1 MTDLIWV
8 ISSSVLIIAVLIIR
22 AVFGKRMRSG
32 LRCALWGL
40 VLIRLLIPG
49 TVFEL
54 PFSVESTATKID
66 AVSNIVEFENVNH
79 YGYDEEN
86 RMVYYYRP
94 DFPATKPMVTEENVP
109 YERFVEIE
117 KTIDVIRV
125 LRIVWYSGIAVTA
138 SAFLVKNGVFYL
150 KLRRRR
156 KRLDIKS
163 KLKFYRIDGISSPF
177 LFVNSIY
184 IDTAVANDEE
194 KLNHVL
200 SHELSHYRHKDHWFA
215 FLRFAATALH
225 WYNPLVWIASY
236 YYRRDTD
243 LFADD
248 GAIRTL
254 GESEREKYGKTLIA
268 FADASKRE
276 SALSG
281 AIMMTGGKAALFER
295 IKRIA
300 KKPKTSIICAV
311 SALVVALAVVI
322 IAFAG
327 KSDEKPDDTGTE
339 TEQGTDQT
347 PDDSIPDD
355 ADLVIVY
362 PNYKLTFTGDSV
374 QCEYVKNGKTVLAD
388 PVSLT
393 DKQIRDVKAFAGY
406 IERGHNG
413 YENPDYAVLNKQ
425 EFGIISIYTPDDF
438 YTVSSFTEDNS
449 VKDFL
454 RLANSLAHSDVG
466 WWSLSDS
473 YFSDDFTIDAFDDIM
488 GYKANAYTVLHSSG
502 WYCRTYVASENG
514 KSFVIANSYARYS
527 PDYDDFILD
536 IDDDGSTELV
546 CVCLLDSGGFD
557 LHTCVFD
564 REDGMINKSYIDPQ
578 KLGFEGWNNIGSTI
592 YYNDGYDAE
601 IGRFYV
607 DYRKY
612 NKDYTEFTDTRV
624 NYYYDEIE
632 SAGAWD
638 RTIFKPKLVIKEP
651 EMPSSELIDQI
662 VSDYKKRSNND
673 FISIRRYYG
682 EYDGA
687 VPVLLN
693 GIMTFGANKKE
704 FIAGC
709 MFWYSDYNTIEVWKN
724 GTFYDI
730 RGAYE
735 EGVLTAEQVAVI
747 SYLHA
752 NGGYIVI
759 SDPYGVDSRE
769 KIRGE
774 LIETSIIPKIVYYQ
788 PSEDLPEHNELN
800 QDDPVVTVGPDDTAE
815 AQPGVEPIE
824 TNYQYSEQELYDLAK
839 SSIIV
844 LNDELRTSIEDCF
857 KSDRYD
863 IQWYDIDASW
873 ERAYGDVRCYYAD
886 ESTALLFWP
895 NPTDWIMTIE
905 IADAEFSFNNGFSLL
920 VFHDGELIDAYDAYD
935 KGLIN
940 DSVINIAAERHQI
953 VQQYIKMVK

>member
-1 MTDLIWV
+1 MTDLVWV
-8 ISSSVLIIAVLIIR
+8 ISSSVLIVAVLIIR

-40 VLIRLLIPG
+40 VLLRLLIPG

-54 PFSVESTATKID
+54 PFSVESTVTKID
-66 AVSNIVEFENVNH
+66 AVNNIVEFENVNH

-86 RMVYYYRP
+86 NMVYYYRP

-125 LRIVWYSGIAVTA
+125 MRIVWYSGIAVTA

-156 KRLDIKS
+156 KRIDVKS
-163 KLKFYRIDGISSPF
+163 KLKFYRIEGISSPF
-177 LFVNSIY
+177 LFGNSIY
-184 IDTAVANDEE
+184 VDTAVANDEE

-200 SHELSHYRHKDHWFA
+200 SHEHSHYRHKDHWFA
-215 FLRFAATALH
+215 VLRCAATALH
-225 WYNPLVWIASY
+225 WYNPLVWTASY
-236 YYRRDTD
+236 FYRRDAD

-281 AIMMTGGKAALFER
+281 AIMMTGSKAALFER

-300 KKPKTSIICAV
+300 KKPRTSIICAI
-311 SALVVALAVVI
+311 AAIVVALAVVI

-327 KSDEKPDDTGTE
+327 KSDEKPDDTGMG
-339 TEQGTDQT
+339 TEQGTEQASDVVV
-347 PDDSIPDD
+347 PDD
-355 ADLVIVY
+355 ADLVIVH
-362 PNYKLTFTGDSV
+362 PDYKLTFKEDSV
-374 QCEYVKNGKTVLAD
+374 QREYVKNGKTVLSD

-413 YENPDYAVLNKQ
+413 YENPDYAVLDKQ
-425 EFGIISIYTPDDF
+425 VFGIVSIYTPNDSYIVSAFSEDD
-438 YTVSSFTEDNS
+438 S
-449 VKDFL
+449 VKDIL
-454 RLANSLAHSDVG
+454 RLAESLFPSDDG
-466 WWSLSDS
+466 WRSLSDS
-473 YFSDDFTIDAFDDIM
+473 YFLDDFTIDAYDDIM

-502 WYCRTYVASENG
+502 WYCRTYVASDNG
-514 KSFVIANSYARYS
+514 NSFVIANSSARYS
-527 PDYDDFILD
+527 PDYGDFILD
-536 IDDDGSTELV
+536 IDDDGLTELV
-546 CVCLLDSGGFD
+546 CVCLLDSGDFD

-564 REDGMINKSYIDPQ
+564 LEDGTINKSYIDPQ
-578 KLGFEGWNNIGSTI
+578 KLGFKGWNNIGSSI

-601 IGRFYV
+601 TGRFYV
-607 DYRKY
+607 DYRNY

-638 RTIFKPKLVIKEP
+638 RTIFKPKLIIKDP
-651 EMPSSELIDQI
+651 DMPSSELIDRI
-662 VSDYKKRSNND
+662 VSDYKNRSGND
-673 FISIRRYYG
+673 YVSVRRYYG

-709 MFWYSDYNTIEVWKN
+709 MFWYSDYNTIKVWKD

-735 EGVLTAEQVAVI
+735 GGVLSAEQVAVI

-752 NGGYIVI
+752 NGGYIII

-769 KIRGE
+769 KFRGE
-774 LIETSIIPKIVYYQ
+774 LIETSIIPKIVSDQ
-788 PSEDLPEHNELN
+788 QS
-800 QDDPVVTVGPDDTAE
+800 T
-815 AQPGVEPIE
+815 EPIE
-824 TNYQYSEQELYDLAK
+824 
-839 SSIIV
+839 
-844 LNDELRTSIEDCF
+844 LN
-857 KSDRYD
+857 
-863 IQWYDIDASW
+863 
-873 ERAYGDVRCYYAD
+873 
-886 ESTALLFWP
+886 
-895 NPTDWIMTIE
+895 
-905 IADAEFSFNNGFSLL
+905 
-920 VFHDGELIDAYDAYD
+920 
-935 KGLIN
+935 
-940 DSVINIAAERHQI
+940 
-953 VQQYIKMVK
+953 